1 MSPEEIIS
9 GAEDL
14 EVDGSEA
21 ESVAGGMSVSR
32 FERMQDAEAEI
43 FRLANQG
50 YVECSCIE
58 GGTVMED
65 PKSGHRIAVKF
76 R

>member
-1 MSPEEIIS
+1 
-9 GAEDL
+9 
-14 EVDGSEA
+14 
-21 ESVAGGMSVSR
+21 
-32 FERMQDAEAEI
+32 
-43 FRLANQG
+43 
-50 YVECSCIE
+50 VECSCIE